1 MRPNPWLLP
10 RIENVL
16 ETSSV
21 IPTWRTRLGPSQL
34 IQSSQD
40 NQCTWHGRY
49 LILILSFW
57 CSFCCFCF
65 SLFLGTDR
73 SVKLTGRSTL
83 VLNEHLWLNQQ
94 TCIINCR
101 SFSHIIRNSHT
112 GQLLFALEVYCFF
125 FWQCASFP
133 PGKFFSRWVRFLVP
147 VVSFFLIC
155 ALFQL
160 MLLKSYS
167 FSLS

>member
-1 MRPNPWLLP
+1 MRPNPWPLP

-94 TCIINCR
+94 KSIIDEVLVTYKLETLVPGNYSSHLR
-101 SFSHIIRNSHT
+101 STVSFSGNVHHFLQVN
-112 GQLLFALEVYCFF
+112 
-125 FWQCASFP
+125 
-133 PGKFFSRWVRFLVP
+133 FSLDEFD
-147 VVSFFLIC
+147 F
-155 ALFQL
+155 LFQL
-160 MLLKSYS
+160 FLSSWYAFS
-167 FSLS
+167 FSWCC

>member
-1 MRPNPWLLP
+1 MRPNPWPLP

-21 IPTWRTRLGPSQL
+21 IPTWRTRLAPSQL

-94 TCIINCR
+94 TSIIDEVLVTYKLETLVPGNYSSHLR
-101 SFSHIIRNSHT
+101 STVSFSGNVHHFLQVN
-112 GQLLFALEVYCFF
+112 
-125 FWQCASFP
+125 
-133 PGKFFSRWVRFLVP
+133 FSLDEFD
-147 VVSFFLIC
+147 F
-155 ALFQL
+155 LFQL
-160 MLLKSYS
+160 FLSSWYALS
-167 FSLS
+167 FSWCC

>member
-1 MRPNPWLLP
+1 MRPNPWPLP

-40 NQCTWHGRY
+40 NQCPWHGRY
-49 LILILSFW
+49 LILILSFL

-73 SVKLTGRSTL
+73 SVKLSGRSTL

-94 TCIINCR
+94 TSIIDEVFVTYKLETLVPGNYSSHLR
-101 SFSHIIRNSHT
+101 STVSFSGNVHHFLQVN
-112 GQLLFALEVYCFF
+112 
-125 FWQCASFP
+125 
-133 PGKFFSRWVRFLVP
+133 FSLDEFD
-147 VVSFFLIC
+147 F
-155 ALFQL
+155 LFQL
-160 MLLKSYS
+160 FLSFWYAFS
-167 FSLS
+167 FSWCC

>member
-1 MRPNPWLLP
+1 MRPNPWPLP

-73 SVKLTGRSTL
+73 SVKLSGRSTL

-94 TCIINCR
+94 TSIIDEVFVTYKLETLVPGNYSSHLR
-101 SFSHIIRNSHT
+101 STVSFSGNVHHFLQVN
-112 GQLLFALEVYCFF
+112 
-125 FWQCASFP
+125 
-133 PGKFFSRWVRFLVP
+133 FSLDEFD
-147 VVSFFLIC
+147 F
-155 ALFQL
+155 LFQL
-160 MLLKSYS
+160 FLSFWYAFS
-167 FSLS
+167 FSWSC

>member
-1 MRPNPWLLP
+1 MRPNPWPLP
-10 RIENVL
+10 RIENVF

-65 SLFLGTDR
+65 SLFVGTDR

-94 TCIINCR
+94 TSIIVEVLVTYKLETLVPGNYSSHLR
-101 SFSHIIRNSHT
+101 STVSFSGNVHHFLQVN
-112 GQLLFALEVYCFF
+112 
-125 FWQCASFP
+125 
-133 PGKFFSRWVRFLVP
+133 FSLDEFN
-147 VVSFFLIC
+147 F
-155 ALFQL
+155 LFQL
-160 MLLKSYS
+160 FLSSWYALS
-167 FSLS
+167 FSWCC

>member
-1 MRPNPWLLP
+1 MRPNPWPLP

-73 SVKLTGRSTL
+73 SVKLSGRSTL

-94 TCIINCR
+94 TSIIDEVFVTYKLETLVPGNYSSHLR
-101 SFSHIIRNSHT
+101 STVSFSGNVHHFLQVN
-112 GQLLFALEVYCFF
+112 
-125 FWQCASFP
+125 
-133 PGKFFSRWVRFLVP
+133 FSLDEFD
-147 VVSFFLIC
+147 F
-155 ALFQL
+155 LFQL
-160 MLLKSYS
+160 FLSFWYAFS
-167 FSLS
+167 FSWCC